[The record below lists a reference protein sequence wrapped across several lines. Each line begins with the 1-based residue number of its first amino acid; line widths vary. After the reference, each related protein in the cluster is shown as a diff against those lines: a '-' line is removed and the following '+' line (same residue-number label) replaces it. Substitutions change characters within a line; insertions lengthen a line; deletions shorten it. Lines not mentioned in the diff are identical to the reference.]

1 MVHSWAMLFQRLTEE
16 GGTGKDD
23 QTAWFGSSEVL
34 KKPSFWSFLS
44 CRHFNRCRCNESVS
58 CGVFSGFFFVL
69 VRSSFFFFRKKGSV
83 GGQGVVKF

>member
-58 CGVFSGFFFVL
+58 CGVFSGFFFFGAL
-69 VRSSFFFFRKKGSV
+69 FLFLDRKKGSV